1 MIGLGTI
8 INVALIIAGGIAGLL
23 FGKLIKESMQETMI
37 KATGLACLFIG
48 LSGALAKMLT
58 VENGVFSTQRAMMA
72 TVTLALGAFIGEL
85 INIEK
90 IFEDFG
96 EWLKVKSGNASD
108 NSFVNAFLTTSLT
121 ISIGAMAIVGSIQDG
136 ILGDY
141 STLATKG
148 ILDFVIVMIMTSSL
162 GKGSIF
168 AAIPVAVFQG
178 IMTISAK
185 LLSSVMSTGAIDNV
199 SCVGSIL
206 IFGVGVNLLFGKTV
220 KIANLLPAVLL
231 AVIAAYL

>member
-23 FGKLIKESMQETMI
+23 FGKFIKESMQETMI

-90 IFEDFG
+90 LFEDFG

-220 KIANLLPAVLL
+220 KIANLLPAVIL

>member
-37 KATGLACLFIG
+37 KATGLACMFIG

-58 VENGVFSTQRAMMA
+58 VENGMFSTQRAMMA

-90 IFEDFG
+90 LFEDFG
-96 EWLKVKSGNASD
+96 EWLKVKSGNTSD

-136 ILGDY
+136 VLGDY

-162 GKGSIF
+162 GKGRIF

-178 IMTISAK
+178 VMTISAK

-220 KIANLLPAVLL
+220 KIANLLPAVIL